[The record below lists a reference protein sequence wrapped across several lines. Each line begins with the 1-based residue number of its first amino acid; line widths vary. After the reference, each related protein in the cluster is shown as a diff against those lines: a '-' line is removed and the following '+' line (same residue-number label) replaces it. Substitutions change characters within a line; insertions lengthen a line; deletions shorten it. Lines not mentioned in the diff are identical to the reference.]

1 MTGSN
6 QYHPVSILAIVT
18 GFPKI
23 RDKCSSTSVL
33 YCFAQGVSPRV
44 WLFSERCTEF
54 FKNEAY
60 VASTRVEYMEQLGV
74 VTTFPLSARQA
85 AQQAYEF
92 G

>member
-1 MTGSN
+1 
-6 QYHPVSILAIVT
+6 
-18 GFPKI
+18 
-23 RDKCSSTSVL
+23 
-33 YCFAQGVSPRV
+33 V

-60 VASTRVEYMEQLGV
+60 VASTRVEFMEQLGV

-85 AQQAYEF
+85 ARQAYEF